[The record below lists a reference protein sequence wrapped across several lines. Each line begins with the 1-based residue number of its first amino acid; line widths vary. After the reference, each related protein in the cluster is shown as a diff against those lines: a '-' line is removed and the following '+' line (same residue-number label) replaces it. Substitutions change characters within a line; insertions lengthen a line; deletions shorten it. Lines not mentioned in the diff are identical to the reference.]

1 MKRKI
6 IIVVLVLLCFVSIIL
21 GVYFIVHN
29 NSSDKYTLESIR
41 YEYLNSDRK
50 VVAAVNDVDITNKE
64 LCLIQYSSHTNKPLE
79 KAIEQK
85 AIVQLA
91 EADSFSL
98 SESEENK
105 EIEYIT
111 TQYEKLNLPD
121 NEENNA
127 FCDALIKE
135 HLEMTTSVKYQYH
148 IQKQI
153 MRQSFS
159 SDNKAINEK
168 YEKYKSIYKEWEDGG
183 KENSKLYKKIWSLR
197 EEIAQEYIQKRMEIN
212 RNLEK
217 ELTENLPYLES
228 RQIKKIVI
236 DFSKEQDKL

>member
-29 NSSDKYTLESIR
+29 NSSDKYTLENIH

-91 EADSFSL
+91 EADGFSL
-98 SESEENK
+98 SESEKNK

-127 FCDALIKE
+127 FCDDLIKE

-168 YEKYKSIYKEWEDGG
+168 YEKYRAVYREWEDGG
-183 KENSKLYKKIWSLR
+183 KENTKLYDEIWSLR
-197 EEIAQEYIQKRMEIN
+197 EEIAQDYINYRIDQIQI
-212 RNLEK
+212 EK
-217 ELTENLPYLES
+217 Y
-228 RQIKKIVI
+228 
-236 DFSKEQDKL
+236 

>member
-153 MRQSFS
+153 M
-159 SDNKAINEK
+159 
-168 YEKYKSIYKEWEDGG
+168 SIYKEWEDGG

-197 EEIAQEYIQKRMEIN
+197 EEIAQDYIDYRIDQIQI
-212 RNLEK
+212 EK
-217 ELTENLPYLES
+217 Y
-228 RQIKKIVI
+228 
-236 DFSKEQDKL
+236 

>member
-1 MKRKI
+1 MLTTFSLRDYYDWGNDTFYFPSLKVPSIKEQDLKDLHYCGRAKNFESIGDNYIVKTVWNENQSVDHNSCFLLDRGGHLSMKRRI

-135 HLEMTTSVKYQYH
+135 HLEMTTSVKVSVV
-148 IQKQI
+148 II
-153 MRQSFS
+153 
-159 SDNKAINEK
+159 
-168 YEKYKSIYKEWEDGG
+168 
-183 KENSKLYKKIWSLR
+183 KL
-197 EEIAQEYIQKRMEIN
+197 
-212 RNLEK
+212 
-217 ELTENLPYLES
+217 
-228 RQIKKIVI
+228 
-236 DFSKEQDKL
+236 

>member
-1 MKRKI
+1 M
-6 IIVVLVLLCFVSIIL
+6 S
-21 GVYFIVHN
+21 
-29 NSSDKYTLESIR
+29 
-41 YEYLNSDRK
+41 
-50 VVAAVNDVDITNKE
+50 
-64 LCLIQYSSHTNKPLE
+64 
-79 KAIEQK
+79 
-85 AIVQLA
+85 
-91 EADSFSL
+91 
-98 SESEENK
+98 NK

-197 EEIAQEYIQKRMEIN
+197 EEIAQDYIDYRIDQIQI
-212 RNLEK
+212 EK
-217 ELTENLPYLES
+217 Y
-228 RQIKKIVI
+228 
-236 DFSKEQDKL
+236 

>member
-91 EADSFSL
+91 EADGFSL

-197 EEIAQEYIQKRMEIN
+197 EEIAQDYIDYRIDQIQI
-212 RNLEK
+212 EK
-217 ELTENLPYLES
+217 Y
-228 RQIKKIVI
+228 
-236 DFSKEQDKL
+236 